1 MNQKQKILSLL
12 ALFGFISIPTADAAN
27 WQLVASDGNER
38 IEIDLSRIARASA
51 GRTVAWS
58 RLQLGREIQDGGKV
72 SYNTVEAQNQ
82 YDCDGKRFATVK
94 RVYWR
99 NGKSVREETVAAPKQ
114 LTVVPDSVDGRLLAE
129 ACKLRTVGEMQK
141 LAEQVGKLVAKK
153 PAVENERPAVMHAD
167 MVGAGNVGAGKAM
180 TVADAHGGE
189 KTEEK
194 PADAVAPKRYIE
206 LPKIDKSKVER
217 PRDATDA
224 KPADA
229 KASDKAPE
237 KSQTALTERLAMEKQ
252 YASSGPV
259 RHAKKKATAQPEH
272 VEEEVSL
279 EQRHIHW
286 SYEGEGGP
294 SNWVKLRS
302 DYAACGA
309 GKRQSPIDIHEGIRV
324 DLEPIAFD
332 YRESRFRIVD
342 NGHTIQVS
350 VGEGSDLAVMGRVYH
365 LVQFHFHRPS
375 EERVNGKTYDMVV
388 HLVHKDDEGHLA
400 VVSVLIEKGGEH
412 PLIQTL
418 WNNLPLEVD
427 QELTPAMAIDL
438 KRLLPENRSYWTYM
452 GSLTTPPCTEGVLWM
467 VLKHPMQISPEQIA
481 IFSRLYRNNAR
492 PVQSANGR
500 LIKETR

>member
-1 MNQKQKILSLL
+1 MNQKRKTLALL
-12 ALFGFISIPTADAAN
+12 ALFGFFSVPAADAAN
-27 WQLVASDGNER
+27 WQLVASEGNER
-38 IEIDLSRIARASA
+38 IEIDLARIARASA
-51 GRTVAWS
+51 GRTVAWT
-58 RLQLGREIQDGGKV
+58 RLQLGREIEDGGKG
-72 SYNTVEAQNQ
+72 SYNAVEAQNQ

-99 NGKSVREETVAAPKQ
+99 DGKTVREETVAAPKQ
-114 LTVVPDSVDGRLLAE
+114 MTVVPGSVDGRLLAE

-141 LAEQVGKLVAKK
+141 LAEQVGKLVEKK
-153 PAVENERPAVMHAD
+153 TPVESERPAVMHAD
-167 MVGAGNVGAGKAM
+167 MVGASAAATGKTM
-180 TVADAHGGE
+180 TVADAHGS
-189 KTEEK
+189 EK
-194 PADAVAPKRYIE
+194 PDEKPTEGAAPKRFIE
-206 LPKIDKSKVER
+206 LPKIDKSKVEH
-217 PRDATDA
+217 PRDAADE
-224 KPADA
+224 KPANA
-229 KASDKAPE
+229 KASDKS
-237 KSQTALTERLAMEKQ
+237 KITAADRLAMEKQ
-252 YASSGPV
+252 YASSGPA
-259 RHAKKKATAQPEH
+259 RHAKKKAAPQTEH
-272 VEEEVSL
+272 LEEASL
-279 EQRHIHW
+279 EQKHLHW

-294 SNWVKLRS
+294 TNWSKLRS
-302 DYAACGA
+302 DYATCAA

-342 NGHTIQVS
+342 NGHTVQVN
-350 VGEGSDLAVMGRVYH
+350 VGEGSDIAVMGRVYH

-375 EERVNGKTYDMVV
+375 EERINGKVYDMVV

-400 VVSVLIEKGGEH
+400 VVSVLIDKGSEH
-412 PLIQTL
+412 PVIQTL

-427 QELTPAMAIDL
+427 QELVPAVAIDL

-467 VLKHPMQISPEQIA
+467 VLKQPVQISSEQIA